1 MSFGSL
7 GGPYRNDRGRKL
19 YCPRVHP
26 APIST
31 AATAIHRRQP
41 RPGKTP
47 ARSLRRPSWSW
58 LTTVRPDGRPHSTP
72 LITVWHDDA
81 VHFCTGPEER
91 KHKNL
96 DANPYVVLAA
106 GPNAYADGLDVVL
119 EGEAIRVLN
128 REELADL
135 AEAWVAKYGEEW
147 RFDVAA
153 DGFRH
158 SSDQGVADVF
168 RIEPRTAFAFG
179 KDPYSQTA
187 FRFG

>member
-1 MSFGSL
+1 M
-7 GGPYRNDRGRKL
+7 GGQ
-19 YCPRVHP
+19 
-26 APIST
+26 S
-31 AATAIHRRQP
+31 RRQLRKGAVLP
-41 RPGKTP
+41 TRTPLADFDSRYSDPGASATDWEP
-47 ARSLRRPSWSW
+47 AREILATTELSW
-58 LTTVRPDGRPHSTP
+58 LTTVRPDGRPHTTP
-72 LITVWHDDA
+72 LITVWHDGA

-119 EGEAIRVLN
+119 EGEAVPVRD
-128 REELADL
+128 RGKLANL

-147 RFDVAA
+147 RFDIAA

-158 SSDQGVADVF
+158 SSGEGVADVF

>member
-1 MSFGSL
+1 ML
-7 GGPYRNDRGRKL
+7 PTRT
-19 YCPRVHP
+19 PRADFDSRYSDP
-26 APIST
+26 QAS
-31 AATAIHRRQP
+31 ATDWQ
-41 RPGKTP
+41 G
-47 ARSLRRPSWSW
+47 AREVLATTELSW

-96 DANPYVVLAA
+96 DANPFVVLAA
-106 GPNAYADGLDVVL
+106 GPNAYANGLDVVL
-119 EGEAIRVLN
+119 EGQAVRVLD
-128 REELADL
+128 REKLADL

-158 SSDQGVADVF
+158 SSDEGVADVF

-179 KDPYSQTA
+179 KAPYSQTA